1 MRSILLPRELSL
13 RSPVPKVTILDRY
26 VAWEVLAPFLMG
38 VGLLTFALVTGR
50 LVKLTE
56 MVVNHGVTLGE
67 VLGLIGYILPA
78 FLELTLGMAVLL
90 GVLLGF
96 GRMSGDQEMTAARA
110 CGVSLYRIAV
120 PVMAVAVA
128 VYAISSWFAFTVR
141 PWANQRLEDRLY
153 YLTRTKAAAGLR
165 EKVFND
171 DLPGV
176 MIYVDHISTDDGS
189 LHGVLISDS
198 RDPHQQT
205 TIIGKAGMVLPDDKG
220 GTTLR
225 LFDGSLYGTETNT
238 DQSRV
243 TSFRIYDLSFRPKE
257 AGLGSDRDPDELPY
271 HELKARIAKARATG
285 RPDYEAE
292 TELASKYTVP
302 LATLMFA
309 MLGIALG
316 LKPARGGHSER
327 FGVAVGLFFFY
338 YGLMRVG
345 RTLAE
350 RGVLGSFVAMSI
362 PDLVFIGLAV
372 WLFVRA
378 AQDKGNQGR
387 GPGDIIWDL
396 VERYERTRKA
406 A

>member
-1 MRSILLPRELSL
+1 LRLS
-13 RSPVPKVTILDRY
+13 VPKVTILDRY

-56 MVVNHGVTLGE
+56 MVVNHGVSLGE

-120 PVMAVAVA
+120 PVMAVAVV

-165 EKVFND
+165 EKIFND

-176 MIYVDHISTDDGS
+176 MIYVDHISDDDGT

-205 TIIGKAGMVLPDDKG
+205 TIIGKAGMVLTDDKG

-225 LFDGSLYGTETNT
+225 LFDGSLYGTEANT

-243 TSFRIYDLSFRPKE
+243 TSFRIYDLSFHPRE
-257 AGLGSDRDPDELPY
+257 AELGSDRDSDELSY
-271 HELKARIAKARATG
+271 DDLKARIAKARAAG
-285 RPDYEAE
+285 KPDHEAE

-309 MLGIALG
+309 MIGIALG

-350 RGVLGSFVAMSI
+350 RGLLSSFVAMSI
-362 PDLVFIGLAV
+362 PDLVFIVLAV

-396 VERYERTRKA
+396 VERYERSRKA

>member
-1 MRSILLPRELSL
+1 
-13 RSPVPKVTILDRY
+13 
-26 VAWEVLAPFLMG
+26 MG

-67 VLGLIGYILPA
+67 VLGLIAYILPG

-120 PVMAVAVA
+120 PVIAVAIV
-128 VYAISSWFAFTVR
+128 VYAVASWFAFSVR

-153 YLTRTKAAAGLR
+153 YLTRTKAAAGLK
-165 EKVFND
+165 EKIFDD
-171 DLPGV
+171 DLPGMMV
-176 MIYVDHISTDDGS
+176 YVDSISNEDGS
-189 LHGVLISDS
+189 LHGVLISNSDQ
-198 RDPHQQT
+198 HQQT
-205 TIIGKAGMVLPDDKG
+205 TIISKRGIVLPDEKTG
-220 GTTLR
+220 GMTIR
-225 LFDGSLYGTETNT
+225 LFDGSVFGTESGSN
-238 DQSRV
+238 QSNVR
-243 TSFRIYDLSFRPKE
+243 SFNIYDVTIRPKD
-257 AGLGSDRDPDELPY
+257 ALAVSDRDPEELSY
-271 HELKARIAKARATG
+271 SDLKALIARSRASG
-285 RPDYEAE
+285 KPDYEAE
-292 TELASKYTVP
+292 SEMAAKYTVP
-302 LATLMFA
+302 FATLLFA
-309 MLGIALG
+309 LLGISLG

-327 FGVAVGLFFFY
+327 FGVAVGLFFLY

-350 RGVLGSFVAMSI
+350 RGSLDPYIAMSI
-362 PDLVFIGLAV
+362 PDIVFIVLAV
-372 WLFVRA
+372 WLFIRA
-378 AQDKGNQGR
+378 AQDRGNQGR

-396 VERYERTRKA
+396 IERYERKKQA

>member
-1 MRSILLPRELSL
+1 LRLS
-13 RSPVPKVTILDRY
+13 VPKVTILDRY

-38 VGLLTFALVTGR
+38 VALLTFALVTGR

-110 CGVSLYRIAV
+110 CGVSLYRIAL
-120 PVMAVAVA
+120 PVMAVAVV

-141 PWANQRLEDRLY
+141 PWANQRLEDRLF

-171 DLPGV
+171 GLPGV
-176 MIYVDHISTDDGS
+176 MIYVDHISNDDGT

-198 RDPHQQT
+198 RDAHQQT
-205 TIIGKAGMVLPDDKG
+205 TIIGKTGMVLPDDKG

-225 LFDGSLYGTETNT
+225 LFDGSLYGTEANT

-257 AGLGSDRDPDELPY
+257 AGLGADRDPDELAY
-271 HELKARIAKARATG
+271 HQLRARIAKARAAG
-285 RPDYEAE
+285 KPDYEAE

-302 LATLMFA
+302 LATVMFA

-350 RGVLGSFVAMSI
+350 RGALPSLVAMSI
-362 PDLVFIGLAV
+362 PDLVFIALAV

-378 AQDKGNQGR
+378 AQDRGNQGR

-396 VERYERTRKA
+396 VERYERNRKA

>member
-1 MRSILLPRELSL
+1 MRLPI
-13 RSPVPKVTILDRY
+13 PKVTILDRY

-50 LVKLTE
+50 LLKLTE
-56 MVVNHGVTLGE
+56 MVVNHGVTVGE
-67 VLGLIGYILPA
+67 VLGLIAYILPA

-120 PVMAVAVA
+120 PVMGVAIV
-128 VYAISSWFAFTVR
+128 VYAISSWFAFSVR

-153 YLTRTKAAAGLR
+153 YLTRSKAAAGLR

-171 DLPGV
+171 DLPGIMV
-176 MIYVDHISTDDGS
+176 YVDHISDDDGT

-205 TIIGKAGMVLPDDKG
+205 TIVGKHGVVLPDEKGG

-225 LFDGSLYGTETNT
+225 LFDGSIFGTDAKS
-238 DQSRV
+238 DQSHV
-243 TSFRIYDLSFRPKE
+243 TSFNIYDLTIRPKDSA
-257 AGLGSDRDPDELPY
+257 AGTDRDPEELPY
-271 HELKARIAKARATG
+271 SDLKALIAKGRADG
-285 RPDYEAE
+285 KPDYEAE
-292 TELASKYTVP
+292 TELAAKYTVP
-302 LATLMFA
+302 IATLMFA
-309 MLGIALG
+309 ILGISLG

-327 FGVAVGLFFFY
+327 FGVAVGLFFLY

-350 RGVLGSFVAMSI
+350 RGRLDAFVAMSI
-362 PDLVFIGLAV
+362 PDLVFVVLAV

-396 VERYERTRKA
+396 VERYERRKKA

>member
-1 MRSILLPRELSL
+1 MRLSI
-13 RSPVPKVTILDRY
+13 PKVTILDRY
-26 VAWEVLAPFLMG
+26 IAWEVFAPFLMG

-56 MVVNHGVTLGE
+56 MVVNHGVTLAE

-120 PVMAVAVA
+120 PVMGVAFII
-128 VYAISSWFAFTVR
+128 YAISSWFAFSVR
-141 PWANQRLEDRLY
+141 PWANLRLEDRLY

-165 EKVFND
+165 EKIFND
-171 DLPGV
+171 DLPGI
-176 MIYVDHISTDDGS
+176 MIYVDHISDEDGT

-198 RDPHQQT
+198 HQQT
-205 TIIGKAGMVLPDDKG
+205 TIIGKSGIVLPDEKG
-220 GTTLR
+220 QGVTIR
-225 LFDGSLYGTETNT
+225 LFDGSLFGTEANS
-238 DQSRV
+238 DASHV
-243 TSFRIYDLSFRPKE
+243 TSFRIYDLSVHPKNSVAE
-257 AGLGSDRDPDELPY
+257 SDRDPEQLSYSD
-271 HELKARIAKARATG
+271 LKALIAKARARG
-285 RPDYEAE
+285 KPDYVAE
-292 TELASKYTVP
+292 TELAAKYTVP
-302 LATLMFA
+302 FATLLFA
-309 MLGIALG
+309 LLGVSLG

-338 YGLMRVG
+338 YGLMRIG

-350 RGVLGSFVAMSI
+350 RGRLNAFIAMSI
-362 PDLVFIGLAV
+362 PDLVFIALAV

-396 VERYERTRKA
+396 AERYERRSKKA

>member
-1 MRSILLPRELSL
+1 MRLSI
-13 RSPVPKVTILDRY
+13 PKVTILDRY
-26 VAWEVLAPFLMG
+26 VAWEVIAPFLMG

-56 MVVNHGVTLGE
+56 MVVNHGVTLAE

-120 PVMAVAVA
+120 PVMGVAVIIY
-128 VYAISSWFAFTVR
+128 VLSSWFAFSVR

-153 YLTRTKAAAGLR
+153 YLTRTKAAAGIR

-171 DLPGV
+171 DLPGI
-176 MIYVDHISTDDGS
+176 MIYVDHISDDDNT

-198 RDPHQQT
+198 HQQT
-205 TIIGKAGMVLPDDKG
+205 TIIGKRGIVLPDEKG
-220 GTTLR
+220 QGVTIR
-225 LFDGSLYGTETNT
+225 LFDGSLFGTEANS
-238 DQSRV
+238 DQSHV
-243 TSFRIYDLSFRPKE
+243 TSFNIYDLSVRPKNTL
-257 AGLGSDRDPDELPY
+257 ADTDRDPEELSY
-271 HELKARIAKARATG
+271 SDLKALIAKDRARG
-285 RPDYEAE
+285 KPNYVAE
-292 TELASKYTVP
+292 TELAAKYTVP
-302 LATLMFA
+302 FATLLFA
-309 MLGIALG
+309 LLGVSLG

-350 RGVLGSFVAMSI
+350 RGHLNAFIAMSI
-362 PDLVFIGLAV
+362 PDLVFIALAV

-396 VERYERTRKA
+396 VERYERKKKA

>member
-1 MRSILLPRELSL
+1 
-13 RSPVPKVTILDRY
+13 
-26 VAWEVLAPFLMG
+26 MG

-56 MVVNHGVTLGE
+56 MVVNHG
-67 VLGLIGYILPA
+67 LIAYILPA

-120 PVMAVAVA
+120 PVMGVALV
-128 VYAISSWFAFTVR
+128 VYALASWFAFSIR

-153 YLTRTKAAAGLR
+153 YLTRSKAAAGLR

-171 DLPGV
+171 DLPGIMV
-176 MIYVDHISTDDGS
+176 YVDRISDDDGT

-205 TIIGKAGMVLPDDKG
+205 TIVGKSGIVLPDEKG

-225 LFDGSLYGTETNT
+225 LFDGSIFGTDSRR
-238 DQSRV
+238 DQSHV
-243 TSFRIYDLSFRPKE
+243 TSFNIYDLTIRPKGS
-257 AGLGSDRDPDELPY
+257 ASSSDRDPEELSY
-271 HELKARIAKARATG
+271 GDLKARIAESREDGK
-285 RPDYEAE
+285 PDYEAE
-292 TELASKYTVP
+292 TELASRFTVP
-302 LATLMFA
+302 LATLLFA
-309 MLGIALG
+309 MLGISLG

-327 FGVAVGLFFFY
+327 FGVAVGLFFLY

-350 RGVLGSFVAMSI
+350 RGRLDAFVAMSI
-362 PDLVFIGLAV
+362 PDLVFVVLAV

-387 GPGDIIWDL
+387 GPGDVIWDL
-396 VERYERTRKA
+396 VDRFQRSRKA

>member
-1 MRSILLPRELSL
+1 
-13 RSPVPKVTILDRY
+13 
-26 VAWEVLAPFLMG
+26 MG

-120 PVMAVAVA
+120 PVMAVAVV

-176 MIYVDHISTDDGS
+176 MIYVDHISDDDGT

-225 LFDGSLYGTETNT
+225 LFDGSLYGTEANT

-257 AGLGSDRDPDELPY
+257 AGLGSDRDPDELSY
-271 HELKARIAKARATG
+271 DGLKARIAKARTAG
-285 RPDYEAE
+285 KPDYEAE

-350 RGVLGSFVAMSI
+350 RGMLSSFVAMSI
-362 PDLVFIGLAV
+362 PDLVFIVLAV

-396 VERYERTRKA
+396 VERFERSRKA

>member
-1 MRSILLPRELSL
+1 LRLS
-13 RSPVPKVTILDRY
+13 VPKVTILDRY

-56 MVVNHGVTLGE
+56 MVVNHGVTIGE

-120 PVMAVAVA
+120 PVMAVAVV

-165 EKVFND
+165 EKIFND

-176 MIYVDHISTDDGS
+176 MIYVDHISNDDGT

-198 RDPHQQT
+198 RDAHQQT
-205 TIIGKAGMVLPDDKG
+205 TIIGKTGMVLPDDKG

-225 LFDGSLYGTETNT
+225 LFDGSLYGTEANT

-257 AGLGSDRDPDELPY
+257 AGLGADRDPDELAY
-271 HELKARIAKARATG
+271 DQLTARIAKARAAG
-285 RPDYEAE
+285 KADYEAE

-302 LATLMFA
+302 LATVMFA

-350 RGVLGSFVAMSI
+350 RGVLPSLVAMSI
-362 PDLVFIGLAV
+362 PDLVFIALAV

-396 VERYERTRKA
+396 VERYERNRKA